1 MKYFF
6 IILYL
11 YPVIILTQV
20 ADTCFTSNQ
29 VIGISNTLDSL
40 YYLDSI
46 NNEIILDQEVLINDL
61 DQIIYLDSLENLYLE
76 QKNIFL
82 KDNINLYIEREKL
95 LKPKWYDN
103 KIIWF
108 SSGILT
114 TLLTGKL
121 IVEVIQ

>member
-1 MKYFF
+1 MKYIF